1 MKGED
6 ALPILAV
13 FSKADDYETLYWK
26 VEGDEI
32 RLWVNCSDWF
42 FWATADMEEVSPE
55 DVPALEQALDDLLRI
70 QAAEYLGDLFVS
82 RKRRLRPQKACY
94 KDMPE
99 AVKPLFNACCTAE
112 EREAADR
119 GDHEWW
125 VSVARKVSG
134 EEGPPQ
140 P

>member
-13 FSKADDYETLYWK
+13 FAKADDYETLYWK
-26 VEGDEI
+26 VEGDQI

-42 FWATADMEEVSPE
+42 FWATADMEEVTPE

-70 QAAEYLGDLFVS
+70 KAPEYLGELYAS
-82 RKRRLRPQKACY
+82 RKRRLRPQGPCY

-99 AVKPLFNACCTAE
+99 AVKPLFDACCTAE
-112 EREAADR
+112 ERTAADKA
-119 GDHEWW
+119 DKDWW
-125 VSVARKVSG
+125 VSVAHKVSEG
-134 EEGPPQ
+134 EGQQKP
-140 P
+140 